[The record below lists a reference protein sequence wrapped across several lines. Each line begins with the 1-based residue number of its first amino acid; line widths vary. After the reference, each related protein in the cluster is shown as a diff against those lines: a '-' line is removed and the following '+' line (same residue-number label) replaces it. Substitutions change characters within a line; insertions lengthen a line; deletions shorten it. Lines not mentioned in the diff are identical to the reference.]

1 MCVAGHG
8 MPVGRLV
15 ESPRLHSVSVYLVLC
30 VPERE
35 RKRDRVFH
43 CIPVLFIV
51 SVLYV
56 CLCWSDLYIRISTC
70 MHAYHTY
77 VYPDACMHACIHTY
91 IHTYGVYMVSPR
103 VWPRRTSMR
112 GVLLFQAA
120 RTVGFRGNVCHSLKG
135 YSDGPLS
142 GILDTSS
149 KDSSSKDTSSKD
161 TSSKGTSLKATR
173 MVRCLASSAEA
184 LLPRDPCLSVLISF
198 CVPAVPVSV
207 AVSMPVVC
215 ATRPRGHA

>member
-1 MCVAGHG
+1 MCMCVAGHG

-120 RTVGFRGNVCHSLKG
+120 RTVGFRGNVCQIG
-135 YSDGPLS
+135 
-142 GILDTSS
+142 
-149 KDSSSKDTSSKD
+149 
-161 TSSKGTSLKATR
+161 R
-173 MVRCLASSAEA
+173 ASCRE
-184 LLPRDPCLSVLISF
+184 RV
-198 CVPAVPVSV
+198 
-207 AVSMPVVC
+207 
-215 ATRPRGHA
+215 